1 MYRARVA
8 ATMSL
13 GIGGAVRSCPSLQS
27 DPRSLDKPLYEAPPP
42 DPGIDRPG
50 QGLPGA
56 CSRPGGASTGSSN
69 DHDPETHPALP
80 PLHPLYSRK
89 RVSDQGGATVPDMP
103 TGQLI
108 RLYRIDRKKSLPY
121 RSPDQAAPVMPQ
133 APMCGKALTRLT
145 PTATGFLACP
155 DSGTA
160 PMLANR

>member
-1 MYRARVA
+1 M
-8 ATMSL
+8 
-13 GIGGAVRSCPSLQS
+13 
-27 DPRSLDKPLYEAPPP
+27 
-42 DPGIDRPG
+42 
-50 QGLPGA
+50 
-56 CSRPGGASTGSSN
+56 
-69 DHDPETHPALP
+69 
-80 PLHPLYSRK
+80 
-89 RVSDQGGATVPDMP
+89 PDMP